1 MIRMTRKYVN
11 TKRKQ
16 KLACITISLY
26 TYVVVLPASNWR
38 GGGVYVTYEC
48 FNAFICI
55 SAS

>member
-38 GGGVYVTYEC
+38 GGGVYVTAEC